1 MPTDAYAARRR
12 LAMPAQGDGRPLSLA
27 GDKLLIDT
35 RDLVAKVIDENIDLT
50 RIASVRP
57 GSLQVVRA
65 LFL

>member
-1 MPTDAYAARRR
+1 
-12 LAMPAQGDGRPLSLA
+12 MPAQGDGRPLSLA
-27 GDKLLIDT
+27 GDKLLIDS